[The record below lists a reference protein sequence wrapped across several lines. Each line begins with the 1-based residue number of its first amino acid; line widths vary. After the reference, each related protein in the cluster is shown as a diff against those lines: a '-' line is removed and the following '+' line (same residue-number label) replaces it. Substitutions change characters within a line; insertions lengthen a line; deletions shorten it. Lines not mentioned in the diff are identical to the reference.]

1 MTLTRPQRAG
11 GKVGREENRE
21 GTGTGDGGGWQRRQS
36 RVVMVFGRR
45 VCVFTLSK
53 RKNHEKPEKKP

>member
-1 MTLTRPQRAG
+1 MEMTLTRPQRAG
-11 GKVGREENRE
+11 GKVGGEENRE
-21 GTGTGDGGGWQRRQS
+21 GTGDAGGWQRRQS
-36 RVVMVFGRR
+36 RVEMVDSRR